1 MLAAALAIPAA
12 DASSPHSAP
21 STTNGNGISHTP
33 TIAPGVYA
41 PLNTFFLPGSQDLDI
56 PTLKRHA
63 VRIAGAGGA
72 LRERPG

>member
-1 MLAAALAIPAA
+1 MV
-12 DASSPHSAP
+12 SAP
-21 STTNGNGISHTP
+21 PATNGNNVAHAP

-63 VRIAGAGGA
+63 VRIAGAGGTS
-72 LRERPG
+72 RGVDRKSVV